1 MHSLSTT
8 ILAYKVG
15 EFLHKAATKSCS
27 LEKQQNPA
35 GFNLLVHGGVVLMGS
50 TMDIATEALLSDN
63 SAVTYGW
70 GIVMY
75 VESMSVSGSVLL
87 VDNHAGNYGGG

>member
-1 MHSLSTT
+1 
-8 ILAYKVG
+8 
-15 EFLHKAATKSCS
+15 
-27 LEKQQNPA
+27 
-35 GFNLLVHGGVVLMGS
+35 
-50 TMDIATEALLSDN
+50 MDIATEALLSDN